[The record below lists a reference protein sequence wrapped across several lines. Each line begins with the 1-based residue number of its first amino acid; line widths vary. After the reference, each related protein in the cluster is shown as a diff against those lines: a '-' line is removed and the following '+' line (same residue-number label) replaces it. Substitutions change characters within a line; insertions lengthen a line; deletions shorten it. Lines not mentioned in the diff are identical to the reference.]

1 MKSILELSE
10 VEARRYFMESSNYC
24 SLELPKYI
32 DFSKVLAYVED
43 KVGKKS
49 LNTILKETKNKP
61 SNYEGVNHKLLVKK
75 DAKFTYRTIDIA
87 NPYLYYLLVIQLTT
101 RDNWK
106 EIKDRFATFISPNI
120 EVISIPKV
128 KSDKD
133 K

>member
-49 LNTILKETKNKP
+49 LNTILKETKINLQIMKA
-61 SNYEGVNHKLLVKK
+61 SIINYLSRKMRSSLIAQLILPIRIYI
-75 DAKFTYRTIDIA
+75 TY
-87 NPYLYYLLVIQLTT
+87 
-101 RDNWK
+101 
-106 EIKDRFATFISPNI
+106 
-120 EVISIPKV
+120 
-128 KSDKD
+128 
-133 K
+133 